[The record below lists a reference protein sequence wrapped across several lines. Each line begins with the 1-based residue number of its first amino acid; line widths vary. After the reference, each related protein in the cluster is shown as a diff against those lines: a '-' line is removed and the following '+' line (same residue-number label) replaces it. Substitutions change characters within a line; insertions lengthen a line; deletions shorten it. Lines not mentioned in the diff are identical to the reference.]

1 MKNTSHLK
9 TWYGMIATV
18 GTVGMYTKMPG
29 TLGTF
34 VAFVLLLTAGGIPPW
49 VLALT
54 ILIGTVAADR
64 YAKSTG
70 KEDPGEIVIDE
81 VAGYWVSLAGLDP
94 SFAIVAFFMFRV
106 IDILKPYPVA
116 KMEKLPGGIGIMA
129 DDICGGVIVNILIRL
144 LHWLFFKGGFS
155 AISGALGFGS

>member
-1 MKNTSHLK
+1 MNNTPALR

-18 GTVGMYTKMPG
+18 GTIGTYTKMPG
-29 TLGTF
+29 TLGTLF
-34 VAFVLLLTAGGIPPW
+34 ACVVLMAAGGIPLW

-54 ILIGTVAADR
+54 TLLGTAAADQ
-64 YAKSTG
+64 YAKKTG

-81 VAGYWVSLAGLDP
+81 VAGYWASLVGLDP

-106 IDILKPYPVA
+106 IDILKPFPVG

-129 DDICGGVIVNILIRL
+129 DDICGGILVNVLLRL

-155 AISGALGFGS
+155 AIGGALGFGG